1 MLGFHFSHGVQSVPA
16 GPARW
21 YQSWRWLV
29 VLVGVVAL
37 AGWVF
42 GAALPGHWPADNGDR
57 TLVVRRG
64 GTYSGSYRSSDSLVP
79 CISIETSEP
88 VTLRG
93 CVLTGAGNLIHA
105 NAGNAQ
111 LTVVNCRG
119 LGLLPSRD
127 QTRRGRFLEVSEARS
142 VRVEHNYF
150 EQTTGISVYLWS
162 GDGTPG
168 QTLTVRYN
176 QCRNLDGRLRDGG
189 EAFSNFLGLN
199 GVSGLANIEVAWN
212 EVINEPD
219 KSLVADNINFY
230 NSGGTRRSPVRLHD
244 NYIKGAY
251 PYPATDSKYAGSG
264 ITLDGGG
271 RAALTATAYVEGYQ
285 NQVVSTCNAAM
296 NIAAGHDNH
305 FHHNRMV
312 ACGRQADGT
321 KLPANWAATA
331 IWNAYEQPSDVF
343 YNNRI
348 SQNVIG
354 YVRWGG
360 SRPFSD
366 RQDLSPDACTPCT
379 ATTHLPN
386 PITLQT
392 EQAEWV
398 RWQQKLLQQHLWVG
412 PTAATGARR
421 GHSTAQR

>member
-1 MLGFHFSHGVQSVPA
+1 MPTLRYGHVRQS
-16 GPARW
+16 GPDRPTRW
-21 YQSWRWLV
+21 YRAGRWQV
-29 VLVGVVAL
+29 VMVGGVAL
-37 AGWVF
+37 FGGVF
-42 GAALPGHWPADNGDR
+42 FAALPHQGSANRSDR

-88 VTLRG
+88 VTLQG

-119 LGLLPSRD
+119 LGLQPSRD

-150 EQTTGISVYLWS
+150 DQTTGISVYRWS
-162 GDGTPG
+162 GDGSAG
-168 QTLTVRYN
+168 QTLTIRYN
-176 QCRNLDGRLRDGG
+176 QCHNLDGRLRDGG
-189 EAFSNFLGLN
+189 EKFCNFLGLN
-199 GVSGLANIEVAWN
+199 GVSNLSNVEIAWN

-230 NSGGTRRSPVRLHD
+230 NSGGTRRSPLRLHD
-244 NYIKGAY
+244 NYIQGAY
-251 PYPATDSKYAGSG
+251 PYPAAGSKYAGSG
-264 ITLDGGG
+264 VTLDGDG
-271 RAALTATAYVEGYQ
+271 RAALTATAYVDGYQ
-285 NQVVSTCNAAM
+285 NQIISTCNAAM

-305 FHHNRMV
+305 FHNNRMV
-312 ACGRQADGT
+312 ACGRQADGVP
-321 KLPANWAATA
+321 LAANWAATA
-331 IWNAYEQPSDVF
+331 IWNAYKQPPDVF

-348 SQNVIG
+348 SHNVIG
-354 YVRWGG
+354 YVRW
-360 SRPFSD
+360 SSNKPFAN

-392 EQAEWV
+392 EQAEWT
-398 RWQQKLLQQHLWVG
+398 RWQQKLRRQRQWVG
-412 PTAATGARR
+412 PAATVGPHRNQN
-421 GHSTAQR
+421 GQY